1 MNNRPSGKPGSM
13 CTGGPLRNRV
23 PKCRRR
29 RQRPRRASTA
39 APEDRQVVAA
49 VVGGDEVLVAV
60 AVEVGR
66 RHGEGTVRDRGATE
80 HERRGC
86 EAARRALE
94 EDRQVATELVGR
106 DEIMVPIAVEVGR
119 SHREGTIRDRGAAE
133 NEWRGGEGPWRAL
146 EEDRQVPAVHVG
158 GDEVLVPVAVEVGR
172 RYGDGSSRDLE
183 AAEDERRGGEAA
195 G

>member
-66 RHGEGTVRDRGATE
+66 RHGEGTVRDRGA
-80 HERRGC
+80 
-86 EAARRALE
+86 
-94 EDRQVATELVGR
+94 
-106 DEIMVPIAVEVGR
+106 
-119 SHREGTIRDRGAAE
+119 AE